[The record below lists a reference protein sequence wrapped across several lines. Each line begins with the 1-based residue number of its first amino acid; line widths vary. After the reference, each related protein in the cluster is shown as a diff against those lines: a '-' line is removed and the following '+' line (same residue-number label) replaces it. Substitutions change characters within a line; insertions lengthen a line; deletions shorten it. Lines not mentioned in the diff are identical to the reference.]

1 MTIRNRLNLIVLFCA
16 AIFVVVM
23 IGKTIMHKK
32 HATQYK
38 AVRLVHESRE
48 TLGTLNILTSDYLQ
62 TRGKRA
68 VRQWL
73 VTEAEMEK
81 MVSDLTSHPI
91 FLDSQRV
98 KSLQV
103 KLSKL
108 RQLFNRLSAIP
119 TTDVNRINLSRQN
132 ENMLEYELSAHLLLT
147 AREMLAI
154 INKMDVEQNDLFVA
168 LYKEEQRQ
176 ANLLFLLMLSLAL
189 GVLFWFYK
197 ALWPLRLLQRGAQ
210 AVGQGNYDEKIEIN
224 SKDEL
229 ADVANSFIA
238 MRDIVQEKIKRLT
251 TEVKERQEAEKK
263 LKEKQA
269 QLDHAGRLT
278 ALGEMATG
286 IAHEINQPLAI
297 IGLANEVLKEYFTK
311 HKDVSFEN
319 EAVHGIEEQIK
330 RASNIITN
338 MRTFARV
345 KSDYVD
351 SIDISEPMDIARSF
365 FREQFRLHEIELHTS
380 IADTLPRVKIDPQKF
395 EQIVVNLLSNARY
408 AVEKRAEH
416 AEGGYK
422 KTIAIT
428 LASDSER
435 KFVTFEIQDNGVGM
449 SEETCKRCLEPFFTN
464 KEVGQ
469 GTGLGLTIVH
479 TIVTEFK
486 GRIEIKSTEGE
497 GTLFQIVFPAGDEE

>member
-16 AIFVVVM
+16 ITFVAVM
-23 IGKTIMHKK
+23 VAHTITEKK
-32 HATQYK
+32 HTEHER

-68 VRQWL
+68 VRQWQ
-73 VTEAEMEK
+73 VTEAEMERTL
-81 MVSDLTSHPI
+81 SGLIRHPI
-91 FLDSQRV
+91 FIDSPRV
-98 KSLQV
+98 KALQV
-103 KLSKL
+103 RLSEL
-108 RQLFNRLSAIP
+108 RQLFNRLIAIP
-119 TTDVNRINLSRQN
+119 TPELNRVKLSQQN
-132 ENMLEYELSAHLLLT
+132 ENILEQELSAHLLLT
-147 AREMLAI
+147 AREMLTT
-154 INKMDVEQNDLFVA
+154 INTMDAEQSSLAVVLHKD
-168 LYKEEQRQ
+168 EQRLE
-176 ANLLFLLMLSLAL
+176 NMIFLLMLSLAL
-189 GVLFWFYK
+189 GILVWIYK

-210 AVGQGNYDEKIEIN
+210 AIGRGDYDEKIEIN

-229 ADVANSFIA
+229 ADVADSFIA
-238 MRDIVQEKIKRLT
+238 MRDIVQEKIESLT
-251 TEVKERQEAEKK
+251 AEVKEREEAEKN

-297 IGLANEVLKEYFTK
+297 IGLANEVLKEYFAK

-319 EAVHGIEEQIK
+319 EAVHGIEEQIN

-338 MRTFARV
+338 MRTFARANPNPV
-345 KSDYVD
+345 L
-351 SIDISEPMDIARSF
+351 SIDITEPLNIALSF
-365 FREQFRLHEIELHTS
+365 FREQFRLHDIELHTS
-380 IADTLPRVKIDPQKF
+380 IAESLLRVKIDPQKF

-408 AVEKRAEH
+408 AVEKREEDAD
-416 AEGGYK
+416 GSYQ
-422 KTIAIT
+422 KTIAVT
-428 LASDSER
+428 LSSDFER
-435 KFVTFEIQDNGVGM
+435 KMVTFEIHDNGIGM
-449 SEETCKRCLEPFFTN
+449 SEEACKRCLEPFFTM

-497 GTLFQIVFPAGDEE
+497 GTLFQIFFPAGDEE